1 MPSQFHRSPRHALWN
16 QVAQALPF
24 HWFHRANR
32 IERGIHRHLA
42 GASTL
47 LDCGCGS
54 MRVSRLIED
63 RSPIQAFGTDVMNLG
78 ADHPRFCVC
87 AGEQLA
93 FPDDTFDVVSL
104 MFVLHHT
111 DDPTVAIRECARVSR
126 RHLLVLEDI
135 YSHPLERQMLKALDV
150 AGNYSISKDMAFPF
164 NFKTVREWECLFSGL
179 GLRLVCS
186 EPIVPNRAR
195 PSRHRL
201 FLLEK

>member
-1 MPSQFHRSPRHALWN
+1 MPSQSHQSPPYALWE
-16 QVAQALPF
+16 QVSQALPF

-32 IERGIHRHLA
+32 IERGIRRHLS

-54 MRVSRLIED
+54 MRVPKLIEE
-63 RSPIQAFGTDVMNLG
+63 RSSIQTFGTDVMNLG
-78 ADHPRFCVC
+78 AAHPRFCVC

-93 FPDDTFDVVSL
+93 FPDNSFDVVSL

-111 DDPTVAIRECARVSR
+111 DDPADTVRECARVSK

-135 YSHPLERQMLKALDV
+135 YSHPFERQMLKALDV

-164 NFKTVREWECLFSGL
+164 NFKTIQEWECLFSGL
-179 GLRLVCS
+179 GLQLICS
-186 EPIVPNRAR
+186 EPIVPNRMR

-201 FLLEK
+201 FVLEK

>member
-1 MPSQFHRSPRHALWN
+1 MSSQSHHRPQHAFWE
-16 QVAQALPF
+16 QVSHALPF
-24 HWFHRANR
+24 HWSHRANR

-54 MRVSRLIED
+54 MPVPKLIEK
-63 RSPIQAFGTDVMNLG
+63 RSSIQTFGTDVMNLG
-78 ADHPRFCVC
+78 AAHPRFCVC

-93 FPDDTFDVVSL
+93 FPDNSFDVVSL

-111 DDPTVAIRECARVSR
+111 DDPAIAVRECARVSK
-126 RHLLVLEDI
+126 RHVLVLEDI
-135 YSHPLERQMLKALDV
+135 YSHPLERQLLKALDV
-150 AGNYSISKDMAFPF
+150 AGNYFISKDMAFPF
-164 NFKTVREWECLFSGL
+164 NFKTVREWEGLFSGL
-179 GLRLVCS
+179 GLRLICS
-186 EPIVPNRAR
+186 EPIVPNRVR

>member
-1 MPSQFHRSPRHALWN
+1 MSSQSYRGPQRTLWE
-16 QVAQALPF
+16 QVSQALPF
-24 HWFHRANR
+24 HWSYRANR
-32 IERGIHRHLA
+32 IERGIRRHLVD
-42 GASTL
+42 ASTL

-54 MRVSRLIED
+54 MHVPKLIEE
-63 RSPIQAFGTDVMNLG
+63 RSSIQTFGTDVMNLG

-93 FPDDTFDVVSL
+93 FPDNSFDVVSL

-111 DDPTVAIRECARVSR
+111 DDPADTVRECARVSK

-164 NFKTVREWECLFSGL
+164 NFKTVREWESLFSGL